1 MDFAWC
7 GNAPVK
13 LLEYNADTPTS
24 LYESAYFQWLW
35 LEDARRSGI
44 IPRDADQYNVIQ
56 ERLISRFSEIYSR
69 EPFYF
74 CCCQDTD
81 EDRTTV
87 LYLQDC
93 AQQAGQESRF
103 IYIEDLGTGV
113 GGVLTDLDDNVIQR
127 AFKLYPL
134 EWMMRDDNGPLLRKR
149 REQWVEPLWKSILSN
164 KGLMPLLWRFFPG
177 SS

>member
-1 MDFAWC
+1 M
-7 GNAPVK
+7 
-13 LLEYNADTPTS
+13 
-24 LYESAYFQWLW
+24 
-35 LEDARRSGI
+35 
-44 IPRDADQYNVIQ
+44 
-56 ERLISRFSEIYSR
+56 
-69 EPFYF
+69 
-74 CCCQDTD
+74 
-81 EDRTTV
+81 

-103 IYIEDLGTGV
+103 IYIEDLGLGV

-177 SS
+177 HPNLLASWFDGEKPQDCRWRKLCA